1 MALVVKETRP
11 MARSS
16 TNKNRTSRVSVYL
29 RCQVPTVGLIPAHY
43 ASKQL
48 VPLVLSFP
56 LARYCLEGTA
66 LHLLTDETW
75 KDTKNRFRAVKIAGK
90 LVVPGIL
97 PPRAPEL
104 LMLTYPPAHQESD
117 GRRRQAELWM
127 RAERF

>member
-1 MALVVKETRP
+1 MP
-11 MARSS
+11 G
-16 TNKNRTSRVSVYL
+16 NRTPVYL
-29 RCQVPTVGLIPAHY
+29 RSQVPALGLTPAHY

-48 VPLVLSFP
+48 VPLVLALP
-56 LARYCLEGTA
+56 LARYCLDGTA

-104 LMLTYPPAHQESD
+104 LMLTYPPTHQESD
-117 GRRRQAELWM
+117 GKRRQAELWTG
-127 RAERF
+127 ATRF